1 MRREIAISAPLA
13 IPAAAVRAAAGTMS
27 AMASR
32 VPSAA
37 WRAAAARP
45 MPRAVPVIG
54 AVLPRRGAAAS
65 THPRRSGGSCR
76 RPRWPGTRRRHA
88 WWGILRRRGRSS
100 GRCHRPS
107 CASSCPSPD
116 ARSPSRSRAAT
127 LRWARRPDARAAPPM
142 AWQSWARGRAHDD
155 VHLRGPDE
163 PGREAVARV
172 AASLPLISVTPE
184 VTFSGPAIRRKR
196 VDSPRPTGRRRR
208 EIRPP
213 RPHRTAWSPA

>member
-1 MRREIAISAPLA
+1 MLHHLRRLPSPPAAPVRSLRAQAEAPVRREIAISAPLA
-13 IPAAAVRAAAGTMS
+13 ISAAAVRAATGTMS

-65 THPRRSGGSCR
+65 THLRRSGGSCR

-142 AWQSWARGRAHDD
+142 AWQSWARAGAPMMTFIFGDPMNQAAKR
-155 VHLRGPDE
+155 LRGW
-163 PGREAVARV
+163 
-172 AASLPLISVTPE
+172 
-184 VTFSGPAIRRKR
+184 RRPCR
-196 VDSPRPTGRRRR
+196 
-208 EIRPP
+208 
-213 RPHRTAWSPA
+213 